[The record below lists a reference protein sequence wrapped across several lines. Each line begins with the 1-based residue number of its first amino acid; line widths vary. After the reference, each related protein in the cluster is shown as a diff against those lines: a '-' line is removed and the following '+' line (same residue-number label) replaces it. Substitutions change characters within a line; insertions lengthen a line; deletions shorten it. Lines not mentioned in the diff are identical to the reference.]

1 MKEQD
6 WKKKKLAL
14 KQKKF
19 NKYKYLKEV
28 KQIEVPE
35 VPEAMKNLYSDMQE
49 PEGKK
54 GNNLP
59 KPMKFKK
66 EIQASKEKKREIEQ
80 KLTEQQEQEKLQ
92 KLKMQK
98 KKKFARMLQ
107 KTNKRGQ
114 PSLKNTLLH
123 LVDKLKTR
131 GLGDKL

>member
-6 WKKKKLAL
+6 WKKKKFAL

-28 KQIEVPE
+28 KQIEVPQA
-35 VPEAMKNLYSDMQE
+35 PESFMNLYSDMKE
-49 PEGKK
+49 PEAKR

-59 KPMKFKK
+59 KPMKFKR
-66 EIQASKEKKREIEQ
+66 EIQASKEKKKEIEEQ
-80 KLTEQQEQEKLQ
+80 AIEQQEKEKLQ
-92 KLKMQK
+92 KLKVQK

-131 GLGDKL
+131 